1 MKKIIIQK
9 IIDFDDIK
17 ISINSELTEVD
28 KNSSDDLDSLMIELF
43 KKSGDENIYMSN
55 MRFVA
60 YLNLLNITDL
70 EKLAKDY
77 INLQEVFVGEE
88 CKLEKEYNVNVFIG
102 DNDVSET
109 YEFTHDELMKISNG
123 DIVEKYGIAFSK
135 EMLALGEITH
145 DDIKKI
151 NINGIEAVSWTQED
165 AMGGISK
172 IYMFLINGK
181 IYIIDYPSEFNTKTQ
196 ADEIINNIKLK

>member
-1 MKKIIIQK
+1 
-9 IIDFDDIK
+9 
-17 ISINSELTEVD
+17 
-28 KNSSDDLDSLMIELF
+28 
-43 KKSGDENIYMSN
+43 MSN